1 MVGLLMRR
9 VGMFA
14 VVGCLAIQL
23 SGCVAPAALE
33 SQSKQRDIRL
43 ARIYFL
49 REGNLVALYG
59 SAAGAEIQVDGKPV
73 GAVIG
78 GTYFFVDRPPGTYKL
93 SAGTALSM
101 AYETQARVEAGQ
113 TYYFGIGTPQVSP
126 IGQNLVNQAV
136 GGSGGATDDGEIAVD
151 GWLFGGRS
159 LSTQCNGRCGAGR
172 SIEAAVAGLNSS
184 SFQQNV
190 AIMRSELLLEA

>member
-9 VGMFA
+9 VGMLA

-136 GGSGGATDDGEIAVD
+136 GGSGGQQMTARSPLMGGFSAAALYQLNATA
-151 GWLFGGRS
+151 
-159 LSTQCNGRCGAGR
+159 GA
-172 SIEAAVAGLNSS
+172 ALVAQLKP
-184 SFQQNV
+184 Q
-190 AIMRSELLLEA
+190 